1 VGKEEKRGGGD
12 RGSPPNEREART
24 AAGRRGGGGGG
35 GAGGNFGP
43 HARRK
48 VGLYHVS
55 QYISGG
61 SHTFGPVDTICETK
75 PLLTSRRSRKASLWL
90 RYYSDI

>member
-1 VGKEEKRGGGD
+1 MA
-12 RGSPPNEREART
+12 EAGNLTATTQRT
-24 AAGRRGGGGGG
+24 RVYSQGVA
-35 GAGGNFGP
+35 NFGP

-61 SHTFGPVDTICETK
+61 SHTVVPVDTIYKTK
-75 PLLTSRRSRKASLWL
+75 PL
-90 RYYSDI
+90 SDVATQQEGEPLVAV

>member
-1 VGKEEKRGGGD
+1 VSKGLRQKPETSQPPHSAHASTLGRG
-12 RGSPPNEREART
+12 
-24 AAGRRGGGGGG
+24 
-35 GAGGNFGP
+35 GGNFGP

-61 SHTFGPVDTICETK
+61 SHTVGPVDTIYGTK
-75 PLLTSRRSRKASLWL
+75 PL
-90 RYYSDI
+90 SDVATQQEGEPLVAVLLGHKG